1 MNLPPANR
9 KTAAQTA
16 RQKLS
21 TQQRKHSL
29 LDRFIKHADDA
40 LRTLAGTHGELPRE
54 HPAKEIEP
62 PPLNETE
69 RRHVAGL
76 MRINHT
82 GEVCAQ
88 ALYAGQALTAR
99 LPRVRKAMEQAAREE
114 EEHLWWCETRLRELN
129 AHTSVFNPAWYAM
142 SFGIGA
148 AAGIAGDRWSLGFVE
163 ETEIQVCDHINKH
176 IAKLPEQDQRTRK
189 ILSQMH
195 DDEAKHAAMAKK
207 AGASELPKPVKKLM
221 TTMSKVMTKTTYHL

>member
-1 MNLPPANR
+1 MNR
-9 KTAAQTA
+9 RTTA
-16 RQKLS
+16 RKKTVQHRRH
-21 TQQRKHSL
+21 TL

-40 LRTLAGTHGELPRE
+40 LRTIAGTHGELPRE
-54 HPAKEIEP
+54 NPANTADLPELNDKE
-62 PPLNETE
+62 
-69 RRHVAGL
+69 RKHVAGL

-88 ALYAGQALTAR
+88 ALYAGQAVTAR

-114 EEHLWWCETRLRELN
+114 EEHLWWCESRLQELD
-129 AHTSVFNPAWYAM
+129 AHTSIFNPAWYAM

-148 AAGIAGDRWSLGFVE
+148 AAGFAGDRWSLGFVE
-163 ETEIQVCDHINKH
+163 ETEIQVCEHINKH
-176 IAKLPEQDQRTRK
+176 ISKLPEQDERTRN
-189 ILSQMH
+189 ILNQMH

-207 AGASELPKPVKKLM
+207 AGASALPKPVKKLM

>member
-1 MNLPPANR
+1 MNRRSPAR
-9 KTAAQTA
+9 KTA
-16 RQKLS
+16 
-21 TQQRKHSL
+21 RKNSPLPRRHSL
-29 LDRFIKHADDA
+29 IDRFIKHADDA
-40 LRTLAGTHGELPRE
+40 LRTIAGTHGELARE
-54 HPAKEIEP
+54 HPAKDVAP
-62 PPLNETE
+62 PQLNDSE
-69 RRHVAGL
+69 RKHVAGL

-88 ALYAGQALTAR
+88 ALYAGQAVTAR

-114 EEHLWWCETRLRELN
+114 EEHLWWCETRLQELD
-129 AHTSVFNPAWYAM
+129 ARTSIFNPAWYAM

-148 AAGIAGDRWSLGFVE
+148 VAGIAGDRWSLGFVE
-163 ETEIQVCDHINKH
+163 ETEIQVCEHINKH
-176 IAKLPEQDQRTRK
+176 ISRLPEQDERTRK
-189 ILSQMH
+189 ILNQMH